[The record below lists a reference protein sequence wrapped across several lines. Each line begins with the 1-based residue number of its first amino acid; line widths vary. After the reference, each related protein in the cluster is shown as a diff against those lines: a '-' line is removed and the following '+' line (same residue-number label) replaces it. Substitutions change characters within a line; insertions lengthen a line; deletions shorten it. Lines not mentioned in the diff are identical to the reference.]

1 MLSIVVKNCTYSRQD
16 NNFSYRVVL
25 IIINILKYRSVCSL
39 YNYSENRYFKHW
51 LNGCLSICQISV
63 EEISFCCYLAYFV
76 WDRSSA
82 TEIGIKCQKWKITTY
97 SFKSFRSCGVVISK
111 RKSSLF
117 YFDFNLKSKYV
128 MFKGISLSF

>member
-1 MLSIVVKNCTYSRQD
+1 MLSIVVTNCTYSKQD

-63 EEISFCCYLAYFV
+63 EEISFCCLLAYFV

-97 SFKSFRSCGVVISK
+97 SFKSFRSCDVISK
-111 RKSSLF
+111 RNHR
-117 YFDFNLKSKYV
+117 YFILISIWKVNTYTYV
-128 MFKGISLSF
+128 MFKGILW